1 MYPGWRPH
9 EPDENYTRE
18 NSALAEALRMAQR
31 LLGWAMVH
39 LPKRRSATLLLAAC
53 LLLAESPW
61 ATGLPDARGE
71 LEIKGQRRLPSV
83 ARVMA
88 KRQADVSPAPR
99 AGLAPGRHQVARL
112 DRYEHLLRYYSSL
125 AWGDSDR
132 RISSNYLRA
141 LVLTESGGRAD
152 AVSPVGARGLTQ
164 LMPATARAAAR
175 RLAADGRDYLYVDK
189 AQLREF
195 NESDLFDP
203 AINLLLASYINTMHI
218 NRFEQRYDLLAA
230 AWNAGPGAVRRYGN
244 TTPPYRETRQHVSR
258 VLGYMRWY
266 ESNAWG

>member
-1 MYPGWRPH
+1 
-9 EPDENYTRE
+9 
-18 NSALAEALRMAQR
+18 
-31 LLGWAMVH
+31 
-39 LPKRRSATLLLAAC
+39 
-53 LLLAESPW
+53 
-61 ATGLPDARGE
+61 
-71 LEIKGQRRLPSV
+71 
-83 ARVMA
+83 MA

-189 AQLREF
+189 AQLRG
-195 NESDLFDP
+195 FD
-203 AINLLLASYINTMHI
+203 
-218 NRFEQRYDLLAA
+218 
-230 AWNAGPGAVRRYGN
+230 
-244 TTPPYRETRQHVSR
+244 
-258 VLGYMRWY
+258 
-266 ESNAWG
+266 